1 VYEINALIMTGL
13 ACFVIGGVAGM
24 LFANLGKKPIEQ
36 RHDLEEHLAESQQQL
51 KDYQQEVTAH
61 FSKTAELVREL
72 NQSYRDVHTHLAHG
86 AQNLAGMNVQ
96 QAFALLQENPDVELD
111 EGSVQQPLDYSPKK
125 SPNEKGMLEEDF
137 GLEKVT
143 PEMEDDILTK
153 KPDGAK

>member
-1 VYEINALIMTGL
+1 MYEINALIMTGA
-13 ACFVIGGVAGM
+13 ACLVVGGVAGM
-24 LFANLGKKPIEQ
+24 FYANLGKNTSTTRVKDI
-36 RHDLEEHLAESQQQL
+36 EEHLAESQQQL

-72 NQSYRDVHTHLAHG
+72 NQSYRDVHTHLAQG

-96 QAFALLQENPDVELD
+96 QAFALLQENPDLDFD

-137 GLEKVT
+137 GLEKVE
-143 PEMEDDILTK
+143 PEDDEDIMTER
-153 KPDGAK
+153 AR

>member
-1 VYEINALIMTGL
+1 MYEINALIMTGL
-13 ACFVIGGVAGM
+13 ACLIVGGVAGM
-24 LFANLGKKPIEQ
+24 LYSNRDKNSAD
-36 RHDLEEHLAESQQQL
+36 RAHDIEEHLAESQQQL

-72 NQSYRDVHTHLAHG
+72 NQSYRDVHTHLAEG

-96 QAFALLQENPDVELD
+96 QAFALLQENPDLDLD

-137 GLEKVT
+137 GLEKVA
-143 PEMEDDILTK
+143 PEEDEDDILTSK
-153 KPDGAK
+153 A

>member
-1 VYEINALIMTGL
+1 MYEINALIMTGL
-13 ACFVIGGVAGM
+13 ACLIVGGVAGM
-24 LFANLGKKPIEQ
+24 LYSNRDKNSAD
-36 RHDLEEHLAESQQQL
+36 RAHDIEEHLAESQQQL

-72 NQSYRDVHTHLAHG
+72 NQSYRDVHTHLAEG

-96 QAFALLQENPDVELD
+96 QAFALLQENPDLDLD

-137 GLEKVT
+137 GLEKVA
-143 PEMEDDILTK
+143 PEEDDDDILTSK
-153 KPDGAK
+153 A

>member
-13 ACFVIGGVAGM
+13 ACLIVGGVAGM
-24 LFANLGKKPIEQ
+24 LYSNRDKNSAD
-36 RHDLEEHLAESQQQL
+36 RAHDIEEHLAESQQQL

-72 NQSYRDVHTHLAHG
+72 NQSYRDVHTHLAEG

-96 QAFALLQENPDVELD
+96 QAFALLQENPDLDLD

-137 GLEKVT
+137 GLEKVA
-143 PEMEDDILTK
+143 PEEDEDDILTSK
-153 KPDGAK
+153 A

>member
-1 VYEINALIMTGL
+1 MYEINALIMTGL
-13 ACFVIGGVAGM
+13 ACLIVGGVAGM
-24 LFANLGKKPIEQ
+24 LYSNRDKNSAD
-36 RHDLEEHLAESQQQL
+36 RTHDIEEHLAESQQQL

-72 NQSYRDVHTHLAHG
+72 NQSYRDVHTHLAEG

-96 QAFALLQENPDVELD
+96 QAFALLQENPDLDLD

-137 GLEKVT
+137 GLEKVA
-143 PEMEDDILTK
+143 PEEDEDDILTSK
-153 KPDGAK
+153 A